1 VTPDSFLA
9 LWSIRLPEPGRG
21 GRVEF
26 VRSMSL
32 ARRRAGELLDAILG
46 RDPRLTPV
54 GP

>member
-1 VTPDSFLA
+1 
-9 LWSIRLPEPGRG
+9 
-21 GRVEF
+21 
-26 VRSMSL
+26 L